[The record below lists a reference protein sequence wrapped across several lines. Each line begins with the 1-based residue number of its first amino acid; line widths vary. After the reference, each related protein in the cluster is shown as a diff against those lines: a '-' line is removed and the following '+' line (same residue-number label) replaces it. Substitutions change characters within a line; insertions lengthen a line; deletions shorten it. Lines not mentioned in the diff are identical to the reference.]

1 MTMDDD
7 TRRVAELIRGNRL
20 AMLTT
25 VAPDGT
31 LTSRPMGLQE
41 ADFDGDLWF
50 FVERD
55 SRKMVHVAHHPQ
67 VNVTV
72 ASGSTWVSLTGEA
85 VEAEDRD
92 RAHELWNAGVA
103 AWFPDGPDDPAPAS
117 PEGRGHVG
125 RVLGLARRSPG
136 HRRQLREGE
145 GDGRARLGR
154 RERAGLAGVSAAT
167 G

>member
-85 VEAEDRD
+85 VEVEDRD

-103 AWFPDGPDDPAPAS
+103 AWFPDGPDDPRLRLLKVEATSA
-117 PEGRGHVG
+117 EYWD
-125 RVLGLARRSPG
+125 SPG
-136 HRRQLREGE
+136 GRLATAVSFVKARVTGE
-145 GDGRARLGR
+145 RVSGGEN
-154 RERAGLAGVSAAT
+154 ERVSLA
-167 G
+167 